1 MVSRLDRGG
10 KLDEARAF
18 EVWEKIAGHEIGR
31 HTYGTRLADGEF
43 TVSVDSPAWAAELSA
58 MAEQLR
64 VRLNEEAGQNLVKTL
79 RFTVS
84 RRVHE
89 EAERRE
95 SQRQASRRYGGVKVT
110 PAPLSRTEREAVE
123 RSVAGI
129 PDESLRAAALKAT
142 LADLEWK
149 KGLHKVGANGK
160 GEAEETEV

>member
-1 MVSRLDRGG
+1 MVSRLDRAG

-18 EVWEKIAGHEIGR
+18 EVWEQIAGHEIGR
-31 HTYGTRLADGEF
+31 HTYGSRLVDGEL
-43 TVSVDSPAWAAELSA
+43 TISVDSPAWAAELSA

-95 SQRQASRRYGGVKVT
+95 SQKQAARRYGGVKVT
-110 PAPLSRTEREAVE
+110 PAPLSRIEREAVE
-123 RSVAGI
+123 RSVATI
-129 PDESLRAAALKAT
+129 ADESLREAALKAT
-142 LADLEWK
+142 MAALEWK
-149 KGLHKVGANGK
+149 KGLEKRGADSEDETRED
-160 GEAEETEV
+160 EA